1 LVPESSSVLSPVGLD
16 CAVDA
21 WATCPPQGE
30 HHGHAALYSLYRVR
44 RCRRCSR
51 RVDRCG
57 TDDANGPLLTIKS
70 LAGRDIF
77 EFYCAT
83 CHGRDGKGH
92 GPVAAAL
99 KRPVPDLTL
108 RAREGG
114 GVFPRRR
121 VESYVTNDDGALPG
135 AAHGTSEMPVWGPLF
150 RGLDPSDTL
159 VRIRIANVVGYIESI
174 QEKE

>member
-1 LVPESSSVLSPVGLD
+1 MTPLRGIACAAFVVAAVATAVL
-16 CAVDA
+16 
-21 WATCPPQGE
+21 T
-30 HHGHAALYSLYRVR
+30 AAAQTTPTAHS
-44 RCRRCSR
+44 
-51 RVDRCG
+51 
-57 TDDANGPLLTIKS
+57 LTIKS

-99 KRPVPDLTL
+99 QGKVPDLTGL
-108 RAREGG
+108 ARERGG
-114 GVFPRRR
+114 AFPRRH
-121 VESYVTNDDGALPG
+121 VESYVTNDDRARPG
-135 AAHGTSEMPVWGPLF
+135 LAHGTSEMPVWGPLF

-159 VRIRIANVVGYIESI
+159 VRIRIASVVGYIESI